1 MSSISSVSSYSAATS
16 YSGLSATQRRQKPD
30 AEQMA
35 ADLFSKLDTT
45 GKGYIEQSDLETA
58 LSELSSSSTQAVS
71 GGATASEIFSQLD
84 SDSDGKITED
94 EMSTSLKK
102 LSEALDEQFD
112 QSRMQGAMA
121 APPPPPPSDD
131 TGFTE
136 EELTTQLSE
145 VGSTDSVRSSL
156 LTKIVENFDAADTN
170 EDGKVSFTEAMA
182 YDQSSTSST
191 SSTTSSSD
199 VSSTSSSDTESTQ
212 TADAKI
218 FRQIMEL
225 MRSYGTDDSSTSV
238 LSALASTIS
247 TSA

>member
-1 MSSISSVSSYSAATS
+1 MSSISSVSSYSAGTS
-16 YSGLSATQRRQKPD
+16 YTGVSATQRRQRPD

-35 ADLFSKLDTT
+35 ADLFSKLDTS

-102 LSEALDEQFD
+102 LAESLDDQFD

-121 APPPPPPSDD
+121 APPPPPSDD
-131 TGFTE
+131 AGFTE

-145 VGSTDSVRSSL
+145 IGSTDSARSSL

-199 VSSTSSSDTESTQ
+199 VSSTSSSDTESAQ

-225 MRSYGTDDSSTSV
+225 MRSYGADDSSTGV
-238 LSALASTIS
+238 LGALASTIS

>member
-1 MSSISSVSSYSAATS
+1 
-16 YSGLSATQRRQKPD
+16 
-30 AEQMA
+30 
-35 ADLFSKLDTT
+35 
-45 GKGYIEQSDLETA
+45 
-58 LSELSSSSTQAVS
+58 
-71 GGATASEIFSQLD
+71 
-84 SDSDGKITED
+84 
-94 EMSTSLKK
+94 
-102 LSEALDEQFD
+102 
-112 QSRMQGAMA
+112 
-121 APPPPPPSDD
+121 
-131 TGFTE
+131 
-136 EELTTQLSE
+136 
-145 VGSTDSVRSSL
+145 L

-225 MRSYGTDDSSTSV
+225 MRSYGADDSSTGV
-238 LSALASTIS
+238 LGALASTIS